1 MERLDKKELR
11 NRVRRYLKE
20 MDEETYLSRSALIC
34 TRLLQ
39 EPSIIEGKTIAVTI
53 SGFPEVETRRI
64 IEAFWAMGKTVAVPK
79 CEPETCSMTFYSISD
94 FSQLEKAYREIEE
107 PIVSRT
113 EYIAKEQI
121 DVMIVPGVVFN
132 EAGYRIGFGGGYY
145 DRYLPGFR
153 GETVSLAFEEQVVAS
168 IPAAA
173 HDIPVDIILT
183 DQRRIHARVNRE
195 EKNR

>member
-1 MERLDKKELR
+1 MERVDKKELR
-11 NRVRRYLKE
+11 NSVRRDLKE
-20 MDEETYLSRSALIC
+20 MDEVTYLSRSSLIC

-39 EPSIIEGKTIAVTI
+39 EPSIIEGGTIAVTI
-53 SGFPEVETRRI
+53 SGFPEVETRHI
-64 IEAFWAMGKTVAVPK
+64 IEAFWKMGKTVAVPK
-79 CEPETCSMTFYSISD
+79 CEPETRTMTFYTITD
-94 FSQLEKAYREIEE
+94 FSQLEKVYMGIEE
-107 PIVSRT
+107 PIADRA
-113 EYIAKEQI
+113 EYVAKERI